1 MDYADRVFGK
11 TLEDIDAR
19 VSEIIDLEET
29 RQNEKIILIP
39 SESICP
45 SPVLRA
51 LGSPLNNIYAE
62 GYPPSM
68 MDGEGEEILSDL
80 DFQLSRF
87 RRYSDR
93 RFYKGCEFANLME
106 ALAGRR
112 AASLFCTEK
121 TPPENIYVNVQPLSG
136 SVANSAIY
144 DAFLSSGD
152 VLMGLSLM
160 HGGHLSHGS
169 EFNRSGK
176 EYHIVSYEV
185 DPSTGMLNYE
195 QIESLVLQHRPK
207 MIVAGYTSY
216 PWAPDWK
223 LFREIAD
230 RVGALL
236 LADISH
242 PAGLVVAGVY
252 PNPID
257 FAHVTMCTTH
267 KTLFGPR
274 GAIIM
279 TTDKEYSE
287 KINAAIFPGEQGGP
301 HVNKFAAMAVAFRI
315 AQTAEFRE
323 VQKNIVKN
331 AASLAGA
338 LRKRGL
344 ALANGGTNTHLLLID
359 LRSVH
364 TESGFQLKGE
374 IAVRILDIAGIV
386 ANKNTIPGDMETAEA
401 SGVRLGTPWIT
412 QRGITE
418 EGIEELA
425 DVISM
430 LLLNIHPFAYEGLTG
445 SLPRGKIDFDLL
457 LEATER
463 VRRILQNLK
472 GEHPPAHTSIRTEPG
487 KVPPGL
493 GALLVS
499 GKRSVYFFEG
509 ICTQKIAP
517 METGD
522 TLSTFFFDREGKLI
536 APVLLH
542 RMDEDPIQGTRF
554 LILCARNKKER
565 VKSWLNGLSDGYL
578 AFDDEDIF
586 KKIDGPVVIHDLDEY
601 QGELDGS
608 TLSRLEGTAKAIR
621 LPVLKGGGEV
631 GTIHTRFPEQ
641 FDLSKPYFIGQ
652 RYLPGIRQ
660 QINDKIDFIHT
671 EKDQKPLK
679 SCLYEE
685 HLKLSAQMV
694 SFAGWKMPVR
704 YESILEEH
712 RAVREK
718 AALFDISHM
727 GMIEVSGREAT
738 QFLDTLCTNYVP
750 WIRDGESQYSY
761 LLDPDGVVIDDV
773 MVYRLSKE
781 RYILVV
787 NAVNTCHDLAW
798 MKAVNLKR
806 VLIDRQRPGT
816 EILSEVRIRDL
827 KNTDETAEAALVN
840 IAIQGP
846 ESLPI
851 LLEVAGR
858 EKDRLALKRLQKTKL
873 LSTSLFSM
881 DVMAARTG
889 YTGEEYGYELFVHPD
904 RAGELWRQ
912 LLDVGKPHG
921 LRAAGL
927 GARDSLRIEAGLPL
941 YGHELAGRFGISPV
955 EAGFGYYVKFH
966 KLFFIGRKPL
976 LERTLSSRMAVIR
989 FRMSAKGVRMV
1000 KSGDRVASSRTQQI
1014 IGHITSCAVDAEGFQ
1029 VGMAYVDRR
1038 FTPEGTRVALI
1049 PEAGPA
1055 GASNKRM
1062 EELGIGDRFPLQVDA
1077 VVLNRFPMK
1086 DPLNKQRG
1094 N

>member
-11 TLEDIDAR
+11 TLEDIDPL
-19 VSEIIDLEET
+19 VSEIIDLEAI

-45 SPVLRA
+45 SPVLKA

-68 MDGEGEEILSDL
+68 MDGEGEETLSHL

-93 RFYKGCEFANLME
+93 KFYKGCEFANLTE

-112 AASLFCTEK
+112 AASLFCTKK

-176 EYHIVSYEV
+176 EYRIVSYEV
-185 DPSTGMLNYE
+185 NPSTGMLDYD
-195 QIESLVLQHRPK
+195 QIESQVLQHRPK

-257 FAHVTMCTTH
+257 FAHITMCTTH

-279 TTDKEYSE
+279 TTDRERSE
-287 KINAAIFPGEQGGP
+287 KIDQAIFPGEQGGP

-315 AQTAEFRE
+315 AHTAEFRTL
-323 VQKNIVKN
+323 QKNIVKN
-331 AASLAGA
+331 ATHLAEA
-338 LRKRGL
+338 LRERGF
-344 ALANGGTNTHLLLID
+344 ALAYGGTNTHLLLID

-364 TESGFQLKGE
+364 TKSGFQLKGE

-386 ANKNTIPGDMETAEA
+386 ANKNTIPGDVETAEA

-412 QRGITE
+412 QRGITQ

-430 LLLNIHPFAYEGLTG
+430 LLLNVRPFAYEGLTG
-445 SLPRGKIDFDLL
+445 SLPRGKIGFDLL
-457 LEATER
+457 SEARER
-463 VRRILQNLK
+463 VRMIVKNLK
-472 GEHPPAHTSIRTEPG
+472 GEHPPAHTAIQTGPAKDSS
-487 KVPPGL
+487 GL
-493 GALLVS
+493 SALIVS

-509 ICTQKIAP
+509 ICTQKVAP
-517 METGD
+517 MKEGD

-542 RMDEDPIQGTRF
+542 RMEEDKIQGTGF
-554 LILCARNKKER
+554 VILCARNEKEK
-565 VKSWLNGLSDGYL
+565 VKSWMNGLSDGYL

-586 KKIDGPVVIHDLDEY
+586 KKIDGPVVIHDLDEQ
-601 QGELDGS
+601 QGELDGRI
-608 TLSRLEGTAKAIR
+608 LSILDDTAKKNH
-621 LPVLKGGGEV
+621 LPALKGSVEI
-631 GTIHTRFPEQ
+631 GTIQARFPGQ

-652 RYLPGIRQ
+652 QYLPEATQ
-660 QINDKIDFIHT
+660 HTNEKIDFTHA
-671 EKDQKPLK
+671 EKDQKPIE

-685 HLKLSAQMV
+685 HLKLGGQMV

-727 GMIEVSGREAT
+727 GVIEVSGLRAT

-750 WIRDGESQYSY
+750 WIREGESQYSY
-761 LLDPDGVVIDDV
+761 LLDPDGMVIDDV
-773 MVYRLSKE
+773 MVYKLTEE

-787 NAVNTCHDLAW
+787 NAVNTCKDLAW
-798 MKAVNLKR
+798 MKAVNSRR
-806 VLIDRQRPGT
+806 VVIDRQRPEV

-827 KNTDETAEAALVN
+827 KDTDESGDASLVN
-840 IAIQGP
+840 IALQGP
-846 ESLPI
+846 ESLHI

-858 EKDRLALKRLQKTKL
+858 EKNRLALMRLEKTKFI
-873 LSTSLFSM
+873 SASLNSI
-881 DVMAARTG
+881 DVTVARTG

-904 RAGELWRQ
+904 RAGELWRL
-912 LLDVGKPHG
+912 LLDAGRPHG
-921 LRAAGL
+921 LRVAGL
-927 GARDSLRIEAGLPL
+927 GARDSLRTEAGLPL

-976 LERTLSSRMAVIR
+976 LEATLSSKMAVMR
-989 FRMSAKGVRMV
+989 FRMSAKGVRIV
-1000 KSGDRVASSRTQQI
+1000 KSSDRVASSRTQQI
-1014 IGHITSCAVDAEGFQ
+1014 IGHVTSCAVDAEGFQ

-1038 FTPEGTRVALI
+1038 YTGEGTRVALI
-1049 PEAGPA
+1049 PQAGPA
-1055 GASNKRM
+1055 GASKRID
-1062 EELGIGDRFPLQVDA
+1062 ELDIGDRFPLQVDA
-1077 VVLNRFPMK
+1077 IVLSRFPVK
-1086 DPLNKQRG
+1086 ES
-1094 N
+1094 